1 MHYVLHLCFS
11 NIICKIIKHP
21 IKFRMKEEYMPY
33 RIRFQSK
40 VQVKE
45 DITKSVKSMKK
56 IPDFMAD

>member
-1 MHYVLHLCFS
+1 
-11 NIICKIIKHP
+11 
-21 IKFRMKEEYMPY
+21 MKEEYMPY